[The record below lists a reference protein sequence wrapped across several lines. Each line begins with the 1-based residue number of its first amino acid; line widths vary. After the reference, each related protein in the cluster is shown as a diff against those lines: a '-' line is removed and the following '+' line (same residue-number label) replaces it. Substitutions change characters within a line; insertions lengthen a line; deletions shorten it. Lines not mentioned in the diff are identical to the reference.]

1 MKKLCI
7 ALLICSCIF
16 SGSLSFAA
24 PIGSIDG
31 YSWDTAQ
38 IQVNMPEVY
47 VPEPEPAPQPET
59 APTVNTG
66 AGTEIGRASTT
77 YSESSSYANRNQ
89 NMLLATQAI
98 HGVVIQPGEIFSY
111 NNTLGPRTAERGYK
125 VATIFQ
131 GGKKVP
137 GLGGGICQ
145 ISSTLYMATKRAGLE
160 IVERYPHSLPVS
172 YCSRDDEATVSWG
185 TLDYRFKNSLSTPIR
200 IDATMYNGVCEIV
213 IQTL

>member
-7 ALLICSCIF
+7 ALLLCSCIL
-16 SGSLSFAA
+16 SGSISFAA

-31 YSWDTAQ
+31 YSWNTAQ
-38 IQVNMPEVY
+38 IQVNMPAEY
-47 VPEPEPAPQPET
+47 QPEPEPAPEE
-59 APTVNTG
+59 APSVS

-98 HGVVIQPGEIFSY
+98 NGVVLQPGEVFSY

-125 VATIFQ
+125 IATIFQ

-145 ISSTLYMATKRAGLE
+145 ISSTLYMATKNAGLE

-185 TLDYRFKNSLSTPIR
+185 VLDYRFKNNLSVPIR
-200 IDATMYNGVCEIV
+200 INATMGGGVCEVI